1 MNRRTFLANVS
12 TIAGSAA
19 AYSVASD
26 LGVIAQ
32 SGTAPSP
39 AFVETSAG
47 KVRGL
52 VDGGVHVFRGIP
64 YGAPTGGR
72 MRWLPPSKPAPW
84 SGVRE
89 AFEYGPTAPQPVGAT
104 DTAGL
109 PRRNTPVN
117 EDCLVLN
124 VWTSGINDRGR
135 RPVMLWLHGGGF
147 GAGSG
152 SDRAYEGVNLA
163 LRGDVVVVTINHRLN
178 VFGYLHLGD
187 LVGRDYAASGNV
199 GQLDII
205 AALGWVKENIA
216 QFGGDPNNV
225 TIFGWSGGAR
235 KVANLLAM
243 PNARELFHKAI
254 IQSGS
259 QLRALPRDVATEL
272 AGEVLRELGLKPSQV
287 PELQA
292 LPMERLLAA
301 SAAIGRGMDSAP
313 LQRGVFSMRGL
324 MPVIDGAILPDHPFD
339 PVASPLH
346 AQVPLMVG
354 VTKQESTFNL
364 RGDKAIMARAL
375 TEAELLERARSIAGT
390 AAERV
395 VKAYGELYPGTSPTE
410 RYVLMTTHRGFGYDT
425 LALADRRRDLGKAPV
440 YAYQFAWQPPAA
452 APGMMAHHGIELT
465 FVFDLTSRVPEPTG
479 GSPEAASLAEK
490 VRSAWVAFARS
501 GNPSTPKLGTW
512 PAYDATR
519 ATMILDNEPTV
530 VNDPIGGERR
540 LWETVAGV

>member
-1 MNRRTFLANVS
+1 MDRRTFLANVS
-12 TIAGSAA
+12 TVAGSAA
-19 AYSVASD
+19 AYSLAPD
-26 LGVIAQ
+26 LAVIAQ
-32 SGTAPSP
+32 SSGGPPPT
-39 AFVETSAG
+39 VIETSSG

-52 VDGGVHVFRGIP
+52 LDSGVHVFKGIP
-64 YGAPTGGR
+64 YGGPTGGK
-72 MRWLPPSKPAPW
+72 MRFLPPSKPAPW

-89 AFEYGPTAPQPVGAT
+89 TFEYGPMAPQPAGAT

-109 PRRNTPVN
+109 PRRNTPIN

-124 VWTSGINDRGR
+124 VWSPAVNDRGR
-135 RPVMLWLHGGGF
+135 RPVMFWLHGGGF
-147 GAGSG
+147 GGGSG
-152 SDRAYEGVNLA
+152 ADRAYEGVNLA

-187 LVGRDYAASGNV
+187 LVGENFAASGNV
-199 GQLDII
+199 GQLDIV

-243 PNARELFHKAI
+243 PPAKGLFHKAI

-259 QLRALPRDVATEL
+259 QLRVLPRDVATEF
-272 AGEVLRELGLKPSQV
+272 ASEVLRELGLKPTQV
-287 PELQA
+287 AELQA

-301 SAAIGRGMDSAP
+301 SAAIGRGMDSSAI
-313 LQRGVFSMRGL
+313 QRGIFSMRGL
-324 MPVIDGAILPDHPFD
+324 MPVVDGTILPDHPFD
-339 PVASPLH
+339 PLASSVH
-346 AQVPLMVG
+346 AQVPVMVG
-354 VTKQESTFNL
+354 LTKQESTFNL
-364 RGDKAIMARAL
+364 RGDKAIMSRAL
-375 TEAELLERARSIAGT
+375 TEAELMERARFIAGT

-440 YAYQFAWQPPAA
+440 YVYQFAWQPPAT

-465 FVFDLTSRVPEPTG
+465 FVFDITSRVPEPTG
-479 GSPEAASLAEK
+479 GGPEAAALAEK
-490 VRSAWVAFARS
+490 VRSAWTAFARS
-501 GNPSTPKLGTW
+501 GNPSNPNLGTW
-512 PAYDATR
+512 PAYAATR
-519 ATMILDNEPTV
+519 ATMVFDNEPKV
-530 VNDPIGGERR
+530 VNDPIGAERH
-540 LWETVAGV
+540 LWATVTSA